1 MNPIHT
7 PTNAINAVAH
17 SDPYPYYATLLAGPR
32 LAFDEELR
40 LWVAGRAAVVA
51 EVLSNPHCR
60 VRPAAEPVPNALVG
74 SAAGEIFGHLARM
87 NDGRETH
94 ERPKMTLRR
103 ALGAVDLNA
112 VHERAREIAATLAAT
127 HDVHRTGA
135 LSSWMFELPTFV
147 VADLIG
153 CGAAEL
159 PQVAAW
165 TAHFVACLSPLS
177 TPGHTAL
184 SNDAARALLHSFR
197 VLMRAT
203 PTPRGSLLDRVKQE
217 AAAVGWDNAPALLA
231 NLVGLLSQTYEATA
245 GLIGN
250 SIVAL
255 VTQPDLQEAMRAA
268 PQRVA
273 SMVQEVGRFDPP
285 VQNTR
290 RFVAHSTSVAGV
302 ELPAGETIL
311 LVLAAANRD
320 PAANVRPDEFLLDRA
335 HRRTFGFGYGAH
347 ECPGQALACTIATA
361 AIQELLRLSSSQQMG
376 RWTWTY
382 RPSVNGRIPLFT
394 NPAGTTRG

>member
-1 MNPIHT
+1 MNPIPT
-7 PTNAINAVAH
+7 PTNAINAVTH
-17 SDPYPYYATLLAGPR
+17 SDPYPYYTTLLAGSP
-32 LAFDEELR
+32 LAFDEQLR
-40 LWVAGRAAVVA
+40 LWVASRAAVVA

-60 VRPAAEPVPNALVG
+60 VRPAAEPVPNAIVG
-74 SAAGEIFGHLARM
+74 STAGEIFGQLARM
-87 NDGRETH
+87 NDGETH
-94 ERPKMTLRR
+94 ERPKMALRR
-103 ALGAVDLNA
+103 ALDAVDLNA
-112 VHERAREIAATLAAT
+112 IQERAGEIAAALAAT
-127 HDVHRTGA
+127 HDVHRTDAGA
-135 LSSWMFELPTFV
+135 LSSWTFELPTFV

-159 PQVAAW
+159 PQIAAW
-165 TAHFVACLSPLS
+165 TANFVACLSPLS
-177 TPGHTAL
+177 TPGHISL

-197 VLMRAT
+197 VLMRTA
-203 PTPRGSLLDRVKQE
+203 PTPPGSLLDRVKQE
-217 AAAVGWDNAPALLA
+217 AAAVGWDNAHALVA

-255 VTQPDLQEAMRAA
+255 VTQPGLQEAMRAA
-268 PQRVA
+268 PWRVA

-290 RFVAHSTSVAGV
+290 RFVAQSTSVAGV
-302 ELPAGETIL
+302 DLPAGEAIL

-320 PAANVRPDEFLLDRA
+320 PAANVRPDEFLVDRA
-335 HRRTFGFGYGAH
+335 HRRTFGFGQGAH

-361 AIQELLRLSSSQQMG
+361 AIQELLRFSSPPEMG

-394 NPAGTTRG
+394 NPAGTT